1 MGRSGWDAEGCS
13 AAGTA
18 SGRSSPLALA
28 WVWWLAGRCGLGDAR
43 RDLAGAVGEQHRG
56 QLAAELLGPLDRADD
71 RAAQVDGGV
80 EAAGEG
86 PQREL
91 DHAVPAVDDL
101 GEGADRRGAAGL
113 ERGEQRPLGGDAGP
127 GVRIVQGRHGGDH
140 VGPVRAAL
148 DREGSLPRGGQ
159 HLQRVDELAHLVE
172 APEPGQARTG
182 QDDRVVPAVV
192 DQPQPGVDVAADRLD
207 PQAEAERGE
216 LRGAARGAGAD
227 DRAGGQLAE
236 GEAVAGDERVA
247 GVLAH
252 RDRGDDQAGL
262 GRDRQVL
269 ERVHREV
276 DLAALQGVP
285 DGGGEDAGAADGG
298 QRRGRGVTEGGDL
311 DQLDLVAERPQ
322 LVGDPPGL
330 GGREGAAAGAEPDHA
345 GRRSLRGR
353 GAGPAVV
360 GAAVVGAGA
369 HASGPVSGGTDTAAT
384 SCGSRSNRSR
394 SAWA

>member
-1 MGRSGWDAEGCS
+1 MLVEISLAPSASSTAASSRPSCS
-13 AAGTA
+13 ARSTGPTIERRRSTVA
-18 SGRSSPLALA
+18 SRLPAKARSESSTTPSPLSTTS
-28 WVWWLAGRCGLGDAR
+28 AR
-43 RDLAGAVGEQHRG
+43 APTGAVQPASS
-56 QLAAELLGPLDRADD
+56 AASSARS
-71 RAAQVDGGV
+71 AATQARVS
-80 EAAGEG
+80 ASS
-86 PQREL
+86 
-91 DHAVPAVDDL
+91 
-101 GEGADRRGAAGL
+101 RGAS
-113 ERGEQRPLGGDAGP
+113 
-127 GVRIVQGRHGGDH
+127 GGDH
-140 VGPVRAAL
+140 VGPVLAAL

-207 PQAEAERGE
+207 AQAEAERGE

-227 DRAGGQLAE
+227 DRAGGQLTE
-236 GEAVAGDERVA
+236 GEPVAGDERVA

-252 RDRGDDQAGL
+252 RDRRDDQAGL
-262 GRDRQVL
+262 GCDRQVL

-298 QRRGRGVTEGGDL
+298 QRRGRGVAEGGDL

-330 GGREGAAAGAEPDHA
+330 GGREGAAAGAEPDHP
-345 GRRSLRGR
+345 GRRSRQGR
-353 GAGPAVV
+353 GV
-360 GAAVVGAGA
+360 GAAVGGAGA